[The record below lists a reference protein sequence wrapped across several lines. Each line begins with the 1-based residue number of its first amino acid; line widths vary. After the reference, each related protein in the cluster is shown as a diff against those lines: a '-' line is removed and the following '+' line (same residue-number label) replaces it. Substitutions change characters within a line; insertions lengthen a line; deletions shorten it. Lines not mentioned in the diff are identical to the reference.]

1 MTVRSGFMNFNLYVV
16 VLLSL
21 QVRVRH
27 VRDQGRACP
36 ALDDVHIHEQAH
48 VRRWC
53 LVRGSRQVSMENIV
67 FTSLPSVAYSGTAT
81 ARITGTRWS
90 FIFDGRTGR
99 VVDPELLGAL
109 QSRVRS
115 TL

>member
-1 MTVRSGFMNFNLYVV
+1 
-16 VLLSL
+16 
-21 QVRVRH
+21 
-27 VRDQGRACP
+27 
-36 ALDDVHIHEQAH
+36 
-48 VRRWC
+48 
-53 LVRGSRQVSMENIV
+53 MENIV